1 MPHDHDPD
9 LAARARRA
17 YERSIDPAPG
27 EMYGPVHPDEIARLE
42 RVMLAMP
49 VRTREI
55 FLAHRLDGHSYAKIA
70 DITGLSIRQVERY
83 MAKAIYQLCRSD
95 LGDERTAWQRW
106 WQFQL
111 PRWLR

>member
-1 MPHDHDPD
+1 MPHDPD

-42 RVMLAMP
+42 RVMRAMA
-49 VRTREI
+49 VLTREI
-55 FLAHRLDGHSYAKIA
+55 FLAHRLDGYSYAKIA
-70 DITGLSIRQVERY
+70 DVTGLSVRQVERH

-95 LGDERTAWQRW
+95 RGDERTAWQRW
-106 WQFQL
+106 WQSHL
-111 PRWLR
+111 PRRFR